1 MAGIENLKK
10 IVLWKTDL
18 IDEIFTL
25 IDKKKKKGKKIT
37 GWAALKFLDNL
48 FELVSIVKN
57 YKEIA
62 NEWEDLDEQE
72 KSQIQSLVKNSLDI
86 TDQFAEEFA
95 ERLFYISIEVGDF
108 ISFIVKAK
116 NNNDTGSAGQGG
128 DGYDI
133 SQGFWSFL
141 TGSFT
146 TGFVGYGGGAG
157 ASTVDA
163 QDSNGSG
170 GGGGSVSGAT
180 AKGLHLSGPHNNI
193 GNDGADGNSPHYG
206 SGGGDG
212 S

>member
-116 NNNDTGSAGQGG
+116 SSHSLA
-128 DGYDI
+128 I
-133 SQGFWSFL
+133 SL
-141 TGSFT
+141 
-146 TGFVGYGGGAG
+146 
-157 ASTVDA
+157 
-163 QDSNGSG
+163 
-170 GGGGSVSGAT
+170 
-180 AKGLHLSGPHNNI
+180 
-193 GNDGADGNSPHYG
+193 
-206 SGGGDG
+206 
-212 S
+212 